1 MSTIIIPQIYL
12 PAVNDLGAW
21 ATIACDQYTSD
32 GAYWQKLESFVGDKP
47 STLNLIFPE
56 IYLGDND
63 SQRIARIN
71 ENMRTYLA
79 SGVFRPYTGL
89 VLVERTTRSGTRTGI
104 LLAVDLEEYSFRPAS
119 KAPVRSTEATILERI
134 PPRVAIRKDAPI
146 ELPHIMLLYDD
157 AYGEV
162 LAAAERG
169 EKLYDFELNMGG
181 GHVKGTAITNGEE
194 VISQLMRLSRIP
206 ESVKKYGRAEELLFV
221 VGDGNH
227 SLAAAKQC
235 WDDLKSSL
243 TPEEREVH
251 PARFALAEAVNIY
264 DPALRFEPIHRFVK
278 TDKPDLFLK
287 GMPSGGSGR
296 AVVVID
302 GKRGAVH
309 FPENI
314 PEGIRALDEYI
325 TTFITTHGGS
335 VDYVHGADE
344 VAALSGD
351 GVGILLPAIS
361 KNDLFRLVIEG
372 GNLPRK
378 TFSMGDDDEK
388 RYYIEAKAIK

>member
-12 PAVNDLGAW
+12 PAVDDLGAW

-119 KAPVRSTEATILERI
+119 KAIVRSTEATILERI

-287 GMPSGGSGR
+287 GMTSGGSGR

-378 TFSMGDDDEK
+378 TFSMGDGDEK

>member
-12 PAVNDLGAW
+12 PAVDDLGAW

-146 ELPHIMLLYDD
+146 ELPHIVLLYDD

-378 TFSMGDDDEK
+378 TFSMGDGDEK

>member
-12 PAVNDLGAW
+12 PAVDDLGAW

-79 SGVFRPYTGL
+79 SGLFRPYTGL

-378 TFSMGDDDEK
+378 TFSMGDGDEK

>member
-12 PAVNDLGAW
+12 PAVDDLGAW

-71 ENMRTYLA
+71 ENMRAYLA

-194 VISQLMRLSRIP
+194 VISRLMRLSRIP

-227 SLAAAKQC
+227 SLASAKQC

-378 TFSMGDDDEK
+378 TFSMGDGDEK

>member
-12 PAVNDLGAW
+12 PAVDDLGAW

-56 IYLGDND
+56 IYLGDNN

-378 TFSMGDDDEK
+378 TFSMGDGDEK

>member
-12 PAVNDLGAW
+12 PAVDDLGAW

-63 SQRIARIN
+63 SQRIVRIN
-71 ENMRTYLA
+71 ENMRAYLA

-194 VISQLMRLSRIP
+194 VISRLMRLSRIP

-235 WDDLKSSL
+235 WDDLKPSL

-378 TFSMGDDDEK
+378 TFSMGDGDEK

>member
-12 PAVNDLGAW
+12 PAVDDLGAW

-79 SGVFRPYTGL
+79 SGLFRPYTGL

-146 ELPHIMLLYDD
+146 ELPHIMLLYVD

-378 TFSMGDDDEK
+378 TFSMGDGDEK

>member
-12 PAVNDLGAW
+12 PAVDDLGAW

-71 ENMRTYLA
+71 ENMRKYLA

-169 EKLYDFELNMGG
+169 EKLTTSNSTW
-181 GHVKGTAITNGEE
+181 TAAT
-194 VISQLMRLSRIP
+194 
-206 ESVKKYGRAEELLFV
+206 
-221 VGDGNH
+221 
-227 SLAAAKQC
+227 
-235 WDDLKSSL
+235 
-243 TPEEREVH
+243 
-251 PARFALAEAVNIY
+251 
-264 DPALRFEPIHRFVK
+264 
-278 TDKPDLFLK
+278 
-287 GMPSGGSGR
+287 
-296 AVVVID
+296 
-302 GKRGAVH
+302 
-309 FPENI
+309 
-314 PEGIRALDEYI
+314 
-325 TTFITTHGGS
+325 
-335 VDYVHGADE
+335 
-344 VAALSGD
+344 
-351 GVGILLPAIS
+351 
-361 KNDLFRLVIEG
+361 
-372 GNLPRK
+372 
-378 TFSMGDDDEK
+378 
-388 RYYIEAKAIK
+388 

>member
-12 PAVNDLGAW
+12 PAVDDLGAW

-32 GAYWQKLESFVGDKP
+32 GAYWQKLENFVGDKP

-194 VISQLMRLSRIP
+194 VISRLMRLSRIP

-235 WDDLKSSL
+235 WDDLKPSL

-378 TFSMGDDDEK
+378 TFSMGDGDEK

>member
-12 PAVNDLGAW
+12 PAVDDLGAW
-21 ATIACDQYTSD
+21 ATIACDQYTCD

-378 TFSMGDDDEK
+378 TFSMGDGDEK

>member
-12 PAVNDLGAW
+12 PAVDDLGAW

-71 ENMRTYLA
+71 ENMRKYLA

-227 SLAAAKQC
+227 SLATAKQC

-378 TFSMGDDDEK
+378 TFSMGDGDEK

>member
-12 PAVNDLGAW
+12 PAVDDLGAW

-119 KAPVRSTEATILERI
+119 KAIVRSTEATILERI

-194 VISQLMRLSRIP
+194 VISRLMRLSRIP

-378 TFSMGDDDEK
+378 TFSMGDGDEK

>member
-12 PAVNDLGAW
+12 PAVDDLGAW

-378 TFSMGDDDEK
+378 TFSMGDGDEK

>member
-12 PAVNDLGAW
+12 PAVDDLGAW

-79 SGVFRPYTGL
+79 SGMFRPYTGL

-162 LAAAERG
+162 LSAAERG

-194 VISQLMRLSRIP
+194 VISRLMRLSRIP
-206 ESVKKYGRAEELLFV
+206 ECVKKYGRAEELLFV

-378 TFSMGDDDEK
+378 TFSMGDGDEK

>member
-12 PAVNDLGAW
+12 PAVDDLGAW

-194 VISQLMRLSRIP
+194 VISRLMRLSRIP

-235 WDDLKSSL
+235 WDDLKPSL

-264 DPALRFEPIHRFVK
+264 DPALRFEPIHRFGK
-278 TDKPDLFLK
+278 TDKPDLLLM

-378 TFSMGDDDEK
+378 TFSMGDGDEK

>member
-12 PAVNDLGAW
+12 PAVDDLGAW

-79 SGVFRPYTGL
+79 SGVFRSYTGL

-378 TFSMGDDDEK
+378 TFSMGDGDEK

>member
-12 PAVNDLGAW
+12 PAVDDLGAW

-243 TPEEREVH
+243 TPEEREAH

-344 VAALSGD
+344 VAALSGE

-378 TFSMGDDDEK
+378 TFSMGDGDEK

>member
-12 PAVNDLGAW
+12 PAVDDLGAW

-243 TPEEREVH
+243 TPEEREAH

-378 TFSMGDDDEK
+378 TFSMGDGDEK

>member
-12 PAVNDLGAW
+12 PAVDDLGAW

-104 LLAVDLEEYSFRPAS
+104 LLAVDLEAYSFRPAS
-119 KAPVRSTEATILERI
+119 KAIVRSTEATILERI

-157 AYGEV
+157 VYGEV

-227 SLAAAKQC
+227 SIAAAKQC

-378 TFSMGDDDEK
+378 TFSMGDGDEK

>member
-12 PAVNDLGAW
+12 PAVDDLGAW

-119 KAPVRSTEATILERI
+119 KAIVRSTEATILERI

-378 TFSMGDDDEK
+378 TFSMGDGDEK

>member
-12 PAVNDLGAW
+12 PAVDDLGAW

-296 AVVVID
+296 AVIVID

-378 TFSMGDDDEK
+378 TFSMGDGDEK

>member
-12 PAVNDLGAW
+12 PAVDDLGAW

-104 LLAVDLEEYSFRPAS
+104 LLAVDLEEYGFRPAS

-378 TFSMGDDDEK
+378 TFSMGDGDEK

>member
-12 PAVNDLGAW
+12 PAVDDLGAW

-344 VAALSGD
+344 VAALSGE

-378 TFSMGDDDEK
+378 TFSMGDGDEK

>member
-12 PAVNDLGAW
+12 PAVDDLGAW

-104 LLAVDLEEYSFRPAS
+104 LLAVDLEAYSFRPAS
-119 KAPVRSTEATILERI
+119 KAIVRSTEATILERI

-157 AYGEV
+157 VYGEV

-227 SLAAAKQC
+227 SIAAAKQC

-251 PARFALAEAVNIY
+251 PARSALAEAVNIY

-378 TFSMGDDDEK
+378 TFSMGDGDEK

>member
-12 PAVNDLGAW
+12 PAVDDLGAW

-79 SGVFRPYTGL
+79 SDVFRPYTGL

-378 TFSMGDDDEK
+378 TFSMGDGDEK

>member
-12 PAVNDLGAW
+12 PAVDDLGAW

-119 KAPVRSTEATILERI
+119 KAIVRSTEATILERI

-335 VDYVHGADE
+335 VDYIHGADE

-378 TFSMGDDDEK
+378 TFSMGDGDEK

>member
-12 PAVNDLGAW
+12 PAVDDLGAW

-63 SQRIARIN
+63 SQRIVRIN

-119 KAPVRSTEATILERI
+119 KAIVRSTEATILERI

-194 VISQLMRLSRIP
+194 VISRLMRLSRIP

-378 TFSMGDDDEK
+378 TFSMGDGDEK

>member
-12 PAVNDLGAW
+12 PAVDDLGAW

-119 KAPVRSTEATILERI
+119 KAIVRSTEATILERI

-335 VDYVHGADE
+335 VDYIHGADE
-344 VAALSGD
+344 VAALSGG

-378 TFSMGDDDEK
+378 TFSMGDGDEK

>member
-12 PAVNDLGAW
+12 PAVDDLGAW

-119 KAPVRSTEATILERI
+119 KAIVRSTEATILERI

-157 AYGEV
+157 VYGEV

-351 GVGILLPAIS
+351 GVGILLPVIS

-378 TFSMGDDDEK
+378 TFSMGDGDEK